1 VPFEVEVDV
10 GVLVI
15 ASSVAQGHG
24 GGVMVR
30 TSGVFVPV
38 TLWAEVVM
46 VKGGGLMLLVMEN
59 DNTDAI
65 VSHTVT
71 A

>member
-1 VPFEVEVDV
+1 VPFDV

-15 ASSVAQGHG
+15 VLSVAQGHG